1 LYEGLTE
8 YFRVY
13 VSDLKEVIS
22 TMGSE
27 RNDKKQMDE
36 ALEVIEKSVHSSVSQ
51 IDVLRHDI
59 GKLRGEDTSPLQ
71 KSQGSDQVVQR
82 QG

>member
-36 ALEVIEKSVHSSVSQ
+36 ALEVIEKTVHSYVSQ

>member
-71 KSQGSDQVVQR
+71 KSEGSDQVVQR